1 MRLSNDSLRRGAA
14 LCVGV
19 LALGASVAEQASSA
33 GEGPPPVATFSILGF
48 DPDTGMVID
57 SSTPMATNFPSQP
70 RMAIDADGKVF
81 VTNGG
86 FAAGALFFREE
97 RGAVVGGARHPQAP
111 CDTTTSDTSAGK
123 ASPSAWDSRPLR
135 MLATAFSGVWPAARA
150 QSR

>member
-1 MRLSNDSLRRGAA
+1 MKELQAFEASMDFDEIVAFRRIGLRAYQEARKTQG
-14 LCVGV
+14 LVGG
-19 LALGASVAEQASSA
+19 L
-33 GEGPPPVATFSILGF
+33 
-48 DPDTGMVID
+48 M
-57 SSTPMATNFPSQP
+57 
-70 RMAIDADGKVF
+70 
-81 VTNGG
+81 
-86 FAAGALFFREE
+86 GALFFREE